1 MRFFKNANYPILQW
15 RKRAYIVTAALMVLG
30 IGSMIYHAAR
40 GDGWLNYGVDFTG
53 GTVVQVS
60 FTHPVSADQV
70 RDATRGAGYTD
81 WEITKFGTGN
91 DYVVRTPKFGQEA
104 GADAQSRVQQ
114 ALQTR
119 FKPVV
124 TGRAGGDFSIART
137 EAVGPK
143 AGNELQQ
150 RALLAILL
158 SFAATLLYLWVRFE
172 WRFGMA
178 AIIATIHDILVTL
191 GFLSLTRMEIS
202 LGTVA
207 AVLTIVGYSLH
218 DTIIVFD
225 RVREDLKKPRHGRS
239 FVDILNKAINET
251 LPRTTLTV
259 ATVLITLISLLVF
272 GGPVIRGF
280 ADVLVLGIS
289 IGTFS
294 SIFVASPVLYEIE
307 RHFPRKEK
315 REQAVRSTSAR
326 RPNNNRPGPN
336 NNRPARTAE
345 VPR

>member
-1 MRFFKNANYPILQW
+1 MRFFQNANYPFLQW
-15 RKRAYIVTAALMVLG
+15 RKRAYLVTAALMVVG
-30 IGSMIYHAAR
+30 IGSMILHAAK
-40 GDGWLNYGVDFTG
+40 GEGWLNYGVDFTG
-53 GTVVQVS
+53 GTIVQVH
-60 FTHPVSADQV
+60 FNQPVTADHI
-70 RDATRGAGYTD
+70 RDATRAAGYND
-81 WEITKFGTGN
+81 WEITRFGTGS

-114 ALQTR
+114 ALEKR
-119 FKPVV
+119 FQP
-124 TGRAGGDFSIART
+124 RQFSITRT

-150 RALLAILL
+150 KALLAILL
-158 SFAATLLYLWVRFE
+158 SFVATLLYLWMRFE
-172 WRFGMA
+172 WRFGLA
-178 AIIATIHDILVTL
+178 AVTATIHDILVTL

-225 RVREDLKKPRHGRS
+225 RVREDLKKPRHGRT
-239 FVDILNKAINET
+239 FVDVLNRAINET

-259 ATVLITLISLLVF
+259 ATVLVTLVSLLVF

-307 RHFPRKEK
+307 RHFPRKEQ
-315 REQAVRSTSAR
+315 REQAARSRSGSTS
-326 RPNNNRPGPN
+326 RPNRPGN
-336 NNRPARTAE
+336 GSSRTRRETA
-345 VPR
+345 V

>member
-15 RKRAYIVTAALMVLG
+15 RKRAYLVTAALMVLG
-30 IGSMIYHAAR
+30 IGSMIYHGVR
-40 GDGWLNYGVDFTG
+40 GEGWLNYGVDFTG

-70 RDATRGAGYTD
+70 RDATRAAGYTD

-119 FKPVV
+119 FKPAVA
-124 TGRAGGDFSIART
+124 GRSGSDFSIART

-172 WRFGMA
+172 WRFGLA

-239 FVDILNKAINET
+239 FIDILNKAINET

-259 ATVLITLISLLVF
+259 ATVLITLLSLLVF
-272 GGPVIRGF
+272 GGPVIFGF
-280 ADVLVLGIS
+280 TLVLVLGIV

-307 RHFPRKEK
+307 RHFPRREK
-315 REQAVRSTSAR
+315 REQAVRSHSKSTRSTQA
-326 RPNNNRPGPN
+326 
-336 NNRPARTAE
+336 RPAEARS
-345 VPR
+345 VR

>member
-1 MRFFKNANYPILQW
+1 MRFFKNADYPFLQW
-15 RKRAYIVTAALMVLG
+15 RKRAYLVTALLMVVG
-30 IGSMIYHAAR
+30 IGAMLYHGLR
-40 GDGWLNYGVDFTG
+40 GEGWLNYGVDFTG
-53 GTVVQVS
+53 GTIVQVS
-60 FTHPVSADQV
+60 FTRPVSADEI
-70 RDATRGAGYTD
+70 RGATRQAGYTD
-81 WEITKFGTGN
+81 WEITRFGTGN
-91 DYVVRTPKFGQEA
+91 DYVVRTPKFGQES

-119 FKPVV
+119 FKPSVE
-124 TGRAGGDFSIART
+124 GRPGGDFRIART

-158 SFAATLLYLWVRFE
+158 SFAATLLYLWFRFE
-172 WRFGMA
+172 WRFGLA
-178 AIIATIHDILVTL
+178 AVIATVHDILVTL
-191 GFLSLTRMEIS
+191 GFLALTRMEIS
-202 LGTVA
+202 LATVA

-225 RVREDLKKPRHGRS
+225 RVREDLRKPRHGRT
-239 FVDILNKAINET
+239 FVEILNKAINET

-259 ATVLITLISLLVF
+259 ATVLVTLVALLVF

-307 RHFPRKEK
+307 RKFPRAEK
-315 REQAVRSTSAR
+315 REQAVRSRNAP
-326 RPNNNRPGPN
+326 RPNRPGN
-336 NNRPARTAE
+336 GSSRTRRE
-345 VPR
+345 TPV

>member
-1 MRFFKNANYPILQW
+1 MRFFKNANYPFLQW
-15 RKRAYIVTAALMVLG
+15 RQRAYLVTAALMVLG
-30 IGSMIYHAAR
+30 IGAMIYHAAR
-40 GDGWLNYGVDFTG
+40 GEGWLNYGVDFTG
-53 GTVVQVS
+53 GTVVQVH
-60 FTHPVSADQV
+60 FNKQVTADHI
-70 RDATRGAGYTD
+70 RDATRAAGYTD
-81 WEITKFGTGN
+81 WEITRFGTGN

-104 GADAQSRVQQ
+104 GADAQSRVLQ
-114 ALQTR
+114 ALSTR

-124 TGRAGGDFSIART
+124 EGRPGGDFSISRT

-143 AGNELQQ
+143 AGNELEQ

-158 SFAATLLYLWVRFE
+158 SFAATLLYLWMRFE
-172 WRFGMA
+172 WRFGLA
-178 AIIATIHDILVTL
+178 AIVATVHDILVTL
-191 GFLSLTRMEIS
+191 GFLALTRMEIS

-225 RVREDLKKPRHGRS
+225 RVREDLKKPRHGRT

-259 ATVLITLISLLVF
+259 ATVLITLVSLLVF

-307 RHFPRKEK
+307 RHFPRTEK
-315 REQAVRSTSAR
+315 REQAVRSHSSR
-326 RPNNNRPGPN
+326 RPNGQRPGN
-336 NNRPARTAE
+336 KRAE
-345 VPR
+345 TPV